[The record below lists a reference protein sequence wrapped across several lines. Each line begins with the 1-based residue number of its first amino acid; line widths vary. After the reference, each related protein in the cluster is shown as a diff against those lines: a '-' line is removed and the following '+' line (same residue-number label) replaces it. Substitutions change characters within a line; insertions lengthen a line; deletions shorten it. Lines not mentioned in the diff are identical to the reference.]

1 MQAAHE
7 IGGVRQR
14 RGRRKGDRV
23 RKVLQGRLEPASSIV
38 ADVIDKGPIG
48 PSGIRRRAP
57 TQNLGCQT
65 ARKRD
70 PLWAPKRDPFFTVF
84 ERRGA

>member
-1 MQAAHE
+1 MEEVWNLMPVNLSIKNAPDEVVQRL
-7 IGGVRQR
+7 RQR
-14 RGRRKGDRV
+14 AERHHRS
-23 RKVLQGRLEPASSIV
+23 LQGELLAIIEEAVIAEQELTPAELL
-38 ADVIDKGPIG
+38 A
-48 PSGIRRRAP
+48 
-57 TQNLGCQT
+57 CQT